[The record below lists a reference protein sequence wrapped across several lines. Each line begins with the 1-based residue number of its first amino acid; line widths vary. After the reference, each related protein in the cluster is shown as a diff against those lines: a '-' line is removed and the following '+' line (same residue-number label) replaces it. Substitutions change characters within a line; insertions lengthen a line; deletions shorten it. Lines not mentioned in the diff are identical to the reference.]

1 MAQDALKTI
10 DGMNRSIT
18 EEYITS
24 TNNEDVTMP
33 HTELKIPA
41 RFLLMII
48 NASYSQHAV
57 T

>member
-1 MAQDALKTI
+1 MAQDTLKTI
-10 DGMNRSIT
+10 DGMNRNIT

-24 TNNEDVTMP
+24 TSNEDVTMP

-48 NASYSQHAV
+48 NASYSQHAG

>member
-10 DGMNRSIT
+10 DGMNRSIP
-18 EEYITS
+18 EEYIT
-24 TNNEDVTMP
+24 TNNNEDVTMP
-33 HTELKIPA
+33 HTELTIPA